1 MIERSN
7 STPSATPVRP
17 PLAVDEEY
25 NQAFRSKSF
34 LDLWSHA
41 HHHLTHT
48 FSSFKLSTSTPCA
61 GRGGAREDDFLHAG
75 GDGGAADDSE
85 QSCSYTVL
93 DDFVLEPSPE
103 SLARGARL
111 QQRRRRRPRRHRVET
126 LLIEYFDVTEEA
138 CEACSALLAAIGAA
152 RRHHLTLRRLL
163 LRLDGGDDDDAK
175 DALARHVRLDNPL
188 SPGSLSEFHDVHAR
202 CSPLASRLAAAQ
214 RRLRRL
220 ARALR
225 IARARPRRRSS
236 ARARRP
242 SSQRWSSPRTPS
254 WDRRRRR
261 GVRRH
266 PAGAARW
273 WGRRAAEKVSS
284 RHYARAG
291 ATLDAAA
298 RGAYIVGRDLDT
310 VSRMVR
316 RAHDEL
322 EHGRDVARIA
332 MRGHGERPLLQEVA
346 REEEECEED
355 LRAQLAELE
364 EHVCL
369 CLITINRTRRL
380 VAHEMARGLPPP
392 SPATVTTTSEERLTS
407 S

>member
-7 STPSATPVRP
+7 STPSATPARP

-188 SPGSLSEFHDVHAR
+188 SPGSLSEFHT
-202 CSPLASRLAAAQ
+202 CTPG
-214 RRLRRL
+214 
-220 ARALR
+220 ALR
-225 IARARPRRRSS
+225 W
-236 ARARRP
+236 RRP
-242 SSQRWSSPRTPS
+242 TLPRGTATAGS
-254 WDRRRRR
+254 GR
-261 GVRRH
+261 G
-266 PAGAARW
+266 
-273 WGRRAAEKVSS
+273 
-284 RHYARAG
+284 
-291 ATLDAAA
+291 
-298 RGAYIVGRDLDT
+298 
-310 VSRMVR
+310 
-316 RAHDEL
+316 
-322 EHGRDVARIA
+322 
-332 MRGHGERPLLQEVA
+332 
-346 REEEECEED
+346 
-355 LRAQLAELE
+355 
-364 EHVCL
+364 
-369 CLITINRTRRL
+369 
-380 VAHEMARGLPPP
+380 MA
-392 SPATVTTTSEERLTS
+392 
-407 S
+407 

>member
-1 MIERSN
+1 MAARRMTRS
-7 STPSATPVRP
+7 SRA
-17 PLAVDEEY
+17 LIL
-25 NQAFRSKSF
+25 F
-34 LDLWSHA
+34 L
-41 HHHLTHT
+41 TT
-48 FSSFKLSTSTPCA
+48 SSSSRA
-61 GRGGAREDDFLHAG
+61 GVA
-75 GDGGAADDSE
+75 
-85 QSCSYTVL
+85 CS
-93 DDFVLEPSPE
+93 
-103 SLARGARL
+103 GARL

-188 SPGSLSEFHDVHAR
+188 SPGSLSEFHDVHAGAPR
-202 CSPLASRLAAAQ
+202 WRRASPRRSAAPQAG
-214 RRLRRL
+214 
-220 ARALR
+220 ARAAHGR
-225 IARARPRRRSS
+225 GHGRGGARRRVRGGHRRRGGPRRARPRG
-236 ARARRP
+236 
-242 SSQRWSSPRTPS
+242 
-254 WDRRRRR
+254 DRRRRR

-266 PAGAARW
+266 TAARAVVGQEGGGEGELAALRARRRDA
-273 WGRRAAEKVSS
+273 GRGG
-284 RHYARAG
+284 AR
-291 ATLDAAA
+291 
-298 RGAYIVGRDLDT
+298 AYIVGRDLDT

-392 SPATVTTTSEERLTS
+392 SPATMTTTSEERLTS